1 MRILVVGGGGREH
14 ALCWKIAR
22 SNIVSKLMCA
32 PGNAG
37 IAEVADCIDD
47 LKPENIEGLAEF
59 ARKEGVDLTVVGPE
73 APLVEGIVDTFRE
86 RRLRIF
92 GPDRKAARLEGSK
105 SFCKTL
111 LRQHG
116 IPTAAF
122 RTFDDARSATAH
134 LKGQSYPV
142 VIKADGLAAGK
153 GVAICATEDEAAQAI
168 RAMMI
173 EGKFGDAGRRVVIEE
188 HLNGI
193 EGSIMAIVDGSTL
206 LVLENTQDHKK
217 LYEGEIGPNTG
228 GMGAYSPVPA
238 ISAAD
243 TSRVIEKIL
252 VPVVYAMR
260 REESPFTGLLY
271 AGIMFTR
278 SGPKVLEFN
287 VRFGDPE
294 TQPLMRRLK
303 SDLVPLL
310 LAAAEGKLEG
320 VDESQVDWDPRAAV
334 TVVIASAGYPG
345 RVETGHEVTG
355 LDEARAIPEVT
366 VFHAGT
372 AGAPGGGIRTAGGR
386 VFGVTALGE
395 TFDDARRRAYEACK
409 KIRFKGAY
417 FRNDIALRAVNA
429 PPPGAR
435 V

>member
-1 MRILVVGGGGREH
+1 MKILVVGGGGREH
-14 ALCWKIAR
+14 ALCWKIAQ
-22 SNIVSKLMCA
+22 SNIVSKLYCA

-37 IAEVADCIDD
+37 IARTAECVD

-59 ARKEGVDLTVVGPE
+59 ARREGIDLTVVGPE
-73 APLVEGIVDTFRE
+73 APLVQGIADTFRE
-86 RRLRIF
+86 RGLRIF

-105 SFCKTL
+105 TFCKTL

-116 IPTAAF
+116 IPTASF
-122 RTFDDARSATAH
+122 RAFDDARSAAAH

-153 GVAICATEDEAAQAI
+153 GVSICATEAEAEREI
-168 RAMMI
+168 RAFMV
-173 EGKFGDAGRRVVIEE
+173 EGKFGDAGRRIVIEE
-188 HLNGI
+188 HLSGI
-193 EGSIMAIVDGSTL
+193 EGSIMAIADGSTL

-252 VPVVYAMR
+252 VPAMHAMR
-260 REESPFTGLLY
+260 REECPFAGVLY

-278 SGPKVLEFN
+278 AGPKVLEFN

-294 TQPLMRRLK
+294 TQPLLCRLK

-310 LAAAEGKLEG
+310 FAAAEGKLEG
-320 VDESQVDWDPRAAV
+320 VDESQVEWDPRAAV
-334 TVVIASAGYPG
+334 TVVMASAGYPG
-345 RVETGHEVTG
+345 RVEAGQEVAG
-355 LDEARAIPEVT
+355 LNEAEAVPHTT

-372 AGAPGGGIRTAGGR
+372 TGEGGAVRTAGGR
-386 VFGVTALGE
+386 VFGVTGLGE
-395 TFDDARRRAYEACK
+395 TFDEARRRAYEACK

-417 FRNDIALRAVNA
+417 FRNDIALRAA
-429 PPPGAR
+429 SATSPGAR